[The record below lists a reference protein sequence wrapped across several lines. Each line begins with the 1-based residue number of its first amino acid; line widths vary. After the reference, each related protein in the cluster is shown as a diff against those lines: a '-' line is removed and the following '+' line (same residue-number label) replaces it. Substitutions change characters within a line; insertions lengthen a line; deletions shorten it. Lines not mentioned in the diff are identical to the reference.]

1 MSELNTFGE
10 TIKAARKT
18 AKQSLKAMAA
28 ELDIS
33 VHQLAAIEEGR
44 KAVSLPLAK
53 KIAEYFKARNA
64 SEES

>member
-18 AKQSLKAMAA
+18 AKQSLKAIAA
-28 ELDIS
+28 ELNIS
-33 VHQLAAIEEGR
+33 VHQLAGIEEGR

-53 KIAEYFKARNA
+53 KIAEYFKALNA
-64 SEES
+64 SEKS

>member
-53 KIAEYFKARNA
+53 KIA
-64 SEES
+64 